1 MNNNLSIY
9 PTLIDSFI
17 WFKKIPSPDKFQE
30 LIDKINRVKPK
41 DFPIAAKKGIQFED
55 CVNKVLDG
63 GQIRKV
69 DGIYK
74 APDFEFN
81 SILVDKIANK
91 LINHTKKQ
99 EYIQSIIDTKIGK
112 LKIYGFVDYSYP
124 DSYVDLKTTGKYSYG
139 KFKSNSQHKCYSLI
153 SKQNGKEIKDF
164 KYLITNFEHVF
175 VEKYNSNSALHD
187 EFLEE
192 VYQFNDFLQE
202 HKHLI
207 TDNKIFSI

>member
-1 MNNNLSIY
+1 MNNLSIY

-17 WFKKIPSPDKFQE
+17 WYKKIPSPDKFQE

-41 DFPIAAKKGIQFED
+41 EFPILAKKGIQFED
-55 CVNKVLDG
+55 CVNGILDQKQIKKVNG
-63 GQIRKV
+63 VYISK
-69 DGIYK
+69 
-74 APDFEFN
+74 DFEFD
-81 SILVDKIANK
+81 SVIVDKISNK

-99 EYIQSIIDTKIGK
+99 EYIQCIIDSKIGK
-112 LKIYGFVDYSYP
+112 IKLYGFVDYSYP
-124 DSYVDLKTTGKYSYG
+124 ESYVDLKTTSNYSYG

-153 SKQNGKEIKDF
+153 SKQNGKEIKYF

-192 VYQFNDFLQE
+192 VYQFNDFLHE

-207 TDNKIFSI
+207 TDNKIFTI